1 MPMVFTAEVYTKPE
15 VTLGEYKG
23 LTVEV
28 KPAESAKKYVD
39 EEIKKILEQHAR
51 YVDVDRAAELG
62 DKTIIDFVGTIDGV
76 PFEGGSSEGE
86 QLDIGSHMF
95 IEGFEE
101 QVIGMKAGEEKD
113 INVTFPEN
121 YHAAELAGKP
131 AVFHVKLNAVKSKE
145 IPELDDEFA
154 QDVSEFDTLEEY
166 KEAYGSDAYG
176 LTAFLLSKIRVYSI
190 PFGFVAIIIAAI
202 YQYIIGIKKLDVRDK
217 GFALMIASVTIVVIC
232 QVLPLVFAIVVKGWR
247 G

>member
-1 MPMVFTAEVYTKPE
+1 MKKVIAIISILFLLMGGTSVYAANQVTETAQSTTGKII
-15 VTLGEYKG
+15 
-23 LTVEV
+23 
-28 KPAESAKKYVD
+28 
-39 EEIKKILEQHAR
+39 EIK
-51 YVDVDRAAELG
+51 DREL
-62 DKTIIDFVGTIDGV
+62 K
-76 PFEGGSSEGE
+76 
-86 QLDIGSHMF
+86 
-95 IEGFEE
+95 
-101 QVIGMKAGEEKD
+101 
-113 INVTFPEN
+113 
-121 YHAAELAGKP
+121 
-131 AVFHVKLNAVKSKE
+131 
-145 IPELDDEFA
+145 
-154 QDVSEFDTLEEY
+154 TLEEY

>member
-1 MPMVFTAEVYTKPE
+1 MKKVIAIISILFLLMGCTSVYAANQVTETAQSTTGKIIQ
-15 VTLGEYKG
+15 
-23 LTVEV
+23 
-28 KPAESAKKYVD
+28 
-39 EEIKKILEQHAR
+39 IKDK
-51 YVDVDRAAELG
+51 EL
-62 DKTIIDFVGTIDGV
+62 K
-76 PFEGGSSEGE
+76 
-86 QLDIGSHMF
+86 
-95 IEGFEE
+95 
-101 QVIGMKAGEEKD
+101 
-113 INVTFPEN
+113 
-121 YHAAELAGKP
+121 
-131 AVFHVKLNAVKSKE
+131 
-145 IPELDDEFA
+145 
-154 QDVSEFDTLEEY
+154 TLEEY

>member
-1 MPMVFTAEVYTKPE
+1 MKTVIAILSILFLLMGCTSVYAANQVTETAQSTTGKII
-15 VTLGEYKG
+15 
-23 LTVEV
+23 
-28 KPAESAKKYVD
+28 
-39 EEIKKILEQHAR
+39 EIKDK
-51 YVDVDRAAELG
+51 EL
-62 DKTIIDFVGTIDGV
+62 K
-76 PFEGGSSEGE
+76 
-86 QLDIGSHMF
+86 
-95 IEGFEE
+95 
-101 QVIGMKAGEEKD
+101 
-113 INVTFPEN
+113 
-121 YHAAELAGKP
+121 
-131 AVFHVKLNAVKSKE
+131 
-145 IPELDDEFA
+145 
-154 QDVSEFDTLEEY
+154 TLEEY

>member
-1 MPMVFTAEVYTKPE
+1 MKKVIAIISILFLLMGCTPVYAANQVTETAQSTTGKII
-15 VTLGEYKG
+15 
-23 LTVEV
+23 
-28 KPAESAKKYVD
+28 
-39 EEIKKILEQHAR
+39 EIKDK
-51 YVDVDRAAELG
+51 EL
-62 DKTIIDFVGTIDGV
+62 K
-76 PFEGGSSEGE
+76 
-86 QLDIGSHMF
+86 
-95 IEGFEE
+95 
-101 QVIGMKAGEEKD
+101 
-113 INVTFPEN
+113 
-121 YHAAELAGKP
+121 
-131 AVFHVKLNAVKSKE
+131 
-145 IPELDDEFA
+145 
-154 QDVSEFDTLEEY
+154 TLEEY

>member
-1 MPMVFTAEVYTKPE
+1 MKKVIAIISILFLLMGCTSVYAANQ
-15 VTLGEYKG
+15 VTEMAQSTTGKII
-23 LTVEV
+23 
-28 KPAESAKKYVD
+28 
-39 EEIKKILEQHAR
+39 EIK
-51 YVDVDRAAELG
+51 DREL
-62 DKTIIDFVGTIDGV
+62 K
-76 PFEGGSSEGE
+76 
-86 QLDIGSHMF
+86 
-95 IEGFEE
+95 
-101 QVIGMKAGEEKD
+101 
-113 INVTFPEN
+113 
-121 YHAAELAGKP
+121 
-131 AVFHVKLNAVKSKE
+131 
-145 IPELDDEFA
+145 
-154 QDVSEFDTLEEY
+154 TLEEF